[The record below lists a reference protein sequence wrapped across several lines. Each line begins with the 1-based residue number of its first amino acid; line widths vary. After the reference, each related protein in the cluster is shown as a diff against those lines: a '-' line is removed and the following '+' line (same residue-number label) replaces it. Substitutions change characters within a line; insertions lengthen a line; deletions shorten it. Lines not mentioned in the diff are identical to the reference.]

1 MEGDAALIAVDPSE
15 PDLPQ
20 DFATSGT
27 PHAWVAIRQERSGSA
42 QAAAVVG

>member
-1 MEGDAALIAVDPSE
+1 VEEDAALIAVDPSE

-20 DFATSGT
+20 DFAASGT
-27 PHAWVAIRQERSGSA
+27 PHAQVAIRQERSVSA